1 LEDRIVFGIDF
12 ELNKA
17 GKAQKAV
24 RDFYATSAERVK
36 KYSQTA
42 VKANKEVGEAFRKL
56 GVSSTAEVKR
66 KINELTQAYKQLE
79 RSGTV
84 SARDLAR
91 AQAEL
96 KRKTSEL
103 NAELKSGTGVMR
115 QLRSHWLSVLAAM
128 YALNRAFAE
137 YLAFSKKMTEVNT
150 LLSITRTDTNSCPV
164 M

>member
-150 LLSITRTDTNSCPV
+150 LLSINV
-164 M
+164 